1 MAEYAVALAEYPR
14 LYVRYY
20 REKQTQIERLRYRLN
35 ISYTL
40 QHYGDLPNKTESV
53 IYSNKLESYHYTKK
67 VSPTHAGITDR

>member
-67 VSPTHAGITDR
+67 EPQMTAETTDQ